1 MPSFSAPF
9 IRRPVATL
17 LMAVGL
23 ALFGMVAFAR
33 LPVSALPRVDI
44 PTVLVS
50 VSQPGANP
58 ETMAATVIAP
68 LERRIG
74 EIAGITEMTSNASTG
89 SGNIIIQFDIS
100 RSQASVA
107 RDVQAAVNA
116 ARQDLPSG
124 MPSPPTVRK
133 FNPADSPVF
142 ILALTSDRLPG
153 TALYDLADSTVG
165 PLLSRVTGVAQVQ
178 VGGADQPAIR
188 VAVDPAAAS
197 AAGISLEDVR
207 SAITGANLTSAIGS
221 IEGPDQSA
229 TLSLNDRLSRAEQF
243 ATLVVKATDTGIVR
257 LSGIARVTEGSR
269 NRRQAAWYNDS
280 PSVLLQVYK
289 QPDANVIE
297 VVDGVRAMLPELE
310 ALLPAGTRLEVQND
324 RSTTI
329 RASVHEVEKTLLIS
343 IALVIMVV
351 ALFLRRKSSVLA
363 ATISVPLS
371 LLGTLC
377 VMWWLG
383 YSLNNLSLMALT
395 ISVGFVVDDAIVM
408 IENMARLR
416 EKGLPT
422 LEAALEGASEIG
434 FTILSITVSL
444 VAVFLPLLAMGGV
457 VGRLFREFSVTL
469 ATAVV
474 LSGLISLTVTPMVAA
489 RLASDTQRPPGRFG
503 RAFER
508 MMDRIQRGYL
518 RSLTAVLRFRR
529 IMLVATLGLVGL
541 TVWLYVIVPKGF
553 FPEQDIGLLRGT
565 VQAAPD
571 TSFAAMQA
579 LHTRAAEIIRADP
592 AVENISG
599 SIGSGFNASTNSGQ
613 FFISLKPRGERP
625 PISEVIA
632 RLRGPLSTIPGA
644 SVFLSPQQELMIGG
658 RPGNASYQYSLLGPD
673 LEALRRWTETMVE
686 KLRTIPGINDVS
698 SDQERTGL
706 VNRLIIDRDAAA
718 RLGVGIDDISNT
730 FNDAFSQRQVST
742 IYGPRNQYRVVLEID
757 PALQQDATQFDRI
770 FVPSADGTPVPL
782 KALARVERDVAPVR
796 VTHRGQYPATTISFN
811 ISPDLAI
818 GDVAPLLQQAEL
830 EVGLP
835 DTIRGQYGGNA
846 AAAQS
851 FMSDMPILILAAL
864 AVIYIV
870 LGVLYESF
878 IHPITILSTLPTAG
892 IGALLALMVTNT
904 PLSVIALIGVI
915 LLMGIVKKNAIMM
928 VDFALEHERSQG
940 SGSEESILAACR
952 DRFRP
957 ILMTTLA
964 AIFGAVPLAVASGAG
979 SELHRP
985 LGITII
991 GGLLLSQL
999 LTLYT
1004 TPVVYLALDRWRRRP
1019 ARRPESHAPATPP
1032 A

>member
-1 MPSFSAPF
+1 MFSISAPF

-23 ALFGMVAFAR
+23 ALFGSAAFIR

-44 PTVLVS
+44 PTVLVT

-58 ETMAATVIAP
+58 ETLAATVIAP

-74 EIAGITEMTSNASTG
+74 EIAGITEMTSNASTS
-89 SGNIIIQFDIS
+89 SGNIIVQFDIS
-100 RSQASVA
+100 RAQADVA

-124 MPSPPTVRK
+124 MPSPPSVRK
-133 FNPADSPVF
+133 FNPADAPVF
-142 ILALTSDRLPG
+142 ILAITSDRLPG
-153 TALYDLADSTVG
+153 TGLYDIADSTVG

-178 VGGADQPAIR
+178 VGGADQPAVR
-188 VAVDPAAAS
+188 VAVDPAAA
-197 AAGISLEDVR
+197 AAASISLEDIR
-207 SAITGANLTSAIGS
+207 TAINNANVTSAIGS
-221 IEGPDQSA
+221 IEGGGQSA
-229 TLSLNDRLSRAEQF
+229 SLSLNDRLTRAEEF
-243 ATLVVKATDTGIVR
+243 RTLVVKATDTGIVR
-257 LSGIARVTEGSR
+257 LSGIARVTDGSR
-269 NRRQAAWYNDS
+269 NRRQAAWYNDR
-280 PSVLLQVYK
+280 PSVLLQVFK

-297 VVDGVRAMLPELE
+297 VVDGVRALLPELQS
-310 ALLPAGTRLEVQND
+310 LLPAGTQLEVQND

-343 IALVIMVV
+343 IALVIVV
-351 ALFLRRKSSVLA
+351 IAMFLRRKSSVLA
-363 ATISVPLS
+363 ASISVPLS

-383 YSLNNLSLMALT
+383 YSLNNFSLMALT

-416 EKGLPT
+416 ERGLPP
-422 LEAALEGASEIG
+422 LQAALEGAREIG
-434 FTILSITVSL
+434 FTIISITVSL

-489 RLASDTQRPPGRFG
+489 RLAGEAHRPPGRFG
-503 RAFER
+503 RGFEAA
-508 MMDRIQRGYL
+508 MDRLVRGYL
-518 RSLTAVLRFRR
+518 RSLSLVLRFRWVSLLGTAG
-529 IMLVATLGLVGL
+529 LVAL

-565 VQAAPD
+565 VQASSD
-571 TSFAAMQA
+571 TSFAAMQG
-579 LHTRAAEIIRADP
+579 LHTRAADIIRADP

-613 FFISLKPRGERP
+613 FFISLKPLGQRP
-625 PISEVIA
+625 PINDVIA

-644 SVFLSPQQELMIGG
+644 SVFLRAEQELMIGG
-658 RPGNASYQYSLLGPD
+658 RPGNAAYSYSLLGPD
-673 LEALRRWTETMVE
+673 LNELRRWTETMVE
-686 KLRTIPGINDVS
+686 KLRTVPGINDVS

-706 VNRLIIDRDAAA
+706 VNRLVIDRDAAA
-718 RLGVGIDDISNT
+718 RLGVGMDDISNT

-742 IYGPRNQYRVVLEID
+742 IYGPRNQYKVVLEID
-757 PALQQDATQFDRI
+757 PALQQDATQFDRV
-770 FVPSADGTPVPL
+770 FVPAADGTQVPL
-782 KALARVERDVAPVR
+782 KALARVERDVAPLR

-811 ISPDLAI
+811 IDPSIAL
-818 GDVAPLLQQAEL
+818 GDVPPLLQRAEL
-830 EVGLP
+830 EAGMP

-851 FMSDMPILILAAL
+851 FASDMPMLILAAL

-878 IHPITILSTLPTAG
+878 IHPLTILSTLPTAG
-892 IGALLALMVTNT
+892 IGALLALLATGT

-928 VDFALEHERSQG
+928 IDFALDHERSQG
-940 SGSEESILAACR
+940 SGSRESILAACQ

-964 AIFGAVPLAVASGAG
+964 ALFGAVPLAVASGAG

-1004 TPVVYLALDRWRRRP
+1004 TPVVYLALDRFRRRP
-1019 ARRPESHAPATPP
+1019 TRAAAPAG
-1032 A
+1032 

>member
-1 MPSFSAPF
+1 MFSISAPF

-23 ALFGMVAFAR
+23 ALFGAVAFMR

-44 PTVLVS
+44 PTVLVTA
-50 VSQPGANP
+50 SQPGANP
-58 ETMAATVIAP
+58 ETLAATVIAP

-89 SGNIIIQFDIS
+89 SGNIIVQFDIS
-100 RSQASVA
+100 RSQADVA

-124 MPSPPTVRK
+124 MPNPPSVRK

-142 ILALTSDRLPG
+142 ILAITSDRLPG
-153 TALYDLADSTVG
+153 TGLYDLADSTVG

-178 VGGADQPAIR
+178 VGGADQPAVR

-197 AAGISLEDVR
+197 AAGISLEDIR
-207 SAITGANLTSAIGS
+207 TAITSSNVTGAIGS
-221 IEGPDQSA
+221 IDSAGQSA
-229 TLSLNDRLSRAEQF
+229 TLSLNDRIGRAEQF
-243 ATLVVKATDTGIVR
+243 ATLVIKATDTGIVR
-257 LSGIARVTEGSR
+257 LSGIARVTDGSR
-269 NRRQAAWYNDS
+269 NRRQAAWYNDR
-280 PSVLLQVYK
+280 PSVLLQVFK

-297 VVDGVRAMLPELE
+297 VVDGVRALVPELE
-310 ALLPAGTRLEVQND
+310 SYLPAGTRLEVQND

-343 IALVIMVV
+343 IALVIVV
-351 ALFLRRKSSVLA
+351 IAMFLRRKSSVLA
-363 ATISVPLS
+363 ASISVPLS

-416 EKGLPT
+416 ERGVPPMQ
-422 LEAALEGASEIG
+422 AALEGAREIG
-434 FTILSITVSL
+434 FTIVSITASL

-457 VGRLFREFSVTL
+457 IGRLFREFSVTL

-474 LSGLISLTVTPMVAA
+474 LSGIISLTVTPMVAA
-489 RLASDTQRPPGRFG
+489 RLAGAAHRPPGRFG
-503 RAFER
+503 RAFEGL
-508 MMDRIQRGYL
+508 MEWLVRGYL
-518 RSLTAVLRFRR
+518 RSLGLVLRFRW
-529 IMLVATLGLVGL
+529 LSLLGTAGLVVL

-565 VQAAPD
+565 VQASSD
-571 TSFAAMQA
+571 TSFAAMQV

-599 SIGSGFNASTNSGQ
+599 SIGSGFNSSTNSGQ
-613 FFISLKPRGERP
+613 FFISLKPLGQRP
-625 PISEVIA
+625 PINEVIA
-632 RLRGPLSTIPGA
+632 RLRGPLSTIAGA
-644 SVFLSPQQELMIGG
+644 SVFLSAQQELMIGG
-658 RPGNASYQYSLLGPD
+658 RPGNAAYSYSLLGPD
-673 LEALRRWTETMVE
+673 LGELRRWTEVMVE
-686 KLRTIPGINDVS
+686 KLRTLPGINDVS

-706 VNRLIIDRDAAA
+706 VNRLVIDRDAAA

-742 IYGPRNQYRVVLEID
+742 IYGTRNQYRVVLEID

-770 FVPSADGTPVPL
+770 FVPAADGTQVPL
-782 KALARVERDVAPVR
+782 KALARVERDVAPLR

-811 ISPDLAI
+811 LSPGLAL
-818 GDVAPLLQQAEL
+818 GEVPALLQRAEL
-830 EVGLP
+830 EVQMP

-851 FMSDMPILILAAL
+851 FARDMPILILAAL

-878 IHPITILSTLPTAG
+878 IHPLTILSTLPTAG
-892 IGALLALMVTNT
+892 IGALLALLATNT
-904 PLSVIALIGVI
+904 PMSVIALIGVI

-928 VDFALEHERSQG
+928 IDFALDQERTTGAG
-940 SGSEESILAACR
+940 SLDSILAACR

-964 AIFGAVPLAVASGAG
+964 AIFGAVPLALASGPG

-991 GGLLLSQL
+991 GGLMLSQL

-1004 TPVVYLALDRWRRRP
+1004 TPVVYLALDRFRRRRP
-1019 ARRPESHAPATPP
+1019 APTAAPAE
-1032 A
+1032 

>member
-1 MPSFSAPF
+1 MFSISAPF

-23 ALFGMVAFAR
+23 ALFGAVAFLR

-44 PTVLVS
+44 PTVLVTA
-50 VSQPGANP
+50 SQPGANP
-58 ETMAATVIAP
+58 ETLAATVIAP

-89 SGNIIIQFDIS
+89 SGNIIVQFDIS
-100 RSQASVA
+100 RSQADVA

-124 MPSPPTVRK
+124 MPNPPSVRK

-142 ILALTSDRLPG
+142 ILAITSDRLPG
-153 TALYDLADSTVG
+153 TALYDIADSIVG
-165 PLLSRVTGVAQVQ
+165 PRLSRVTGIAQVQ
-178 VGGADQPAIR
+178 VGGADQPAVR
-188 VAVDPAAAS
+188 VAVDPGAAA
-197 AAGISLEDVR
+197 AAGVSLEDVR
-207 SAITGANLTSAIGS
+207 TAITNANVTSAIGS
-221 IEGPDQSA
+221 IEGPQQSA
-229 TLSLNDRLSRAEQF
+229 ALSLNDRIGQAEQF
-243 ATLVVKATDTGIVR
+243 ATLVVKATDSGIVR
-257 LSGIARVTEGSR
+257 LAGIARVTDGSR
-269 NRRQAAWYNDS
+269 NRRQAAWYNDR

-297 VVDGVRAMLPELE
+297 VVDGIRVMLPEVE
-310 ALLPAGTRLEVQND
+310 SYLPAGTRLEIQND

-343 IALVIMVV
+343 IALVIVV
-351 ALFLRRKSSVLA
+351 IAMFLRRKSSVLA
-363 ATISVPLS
+363 ASISVPLS
-371 LLGTLC
+371 LLGTLV

-408 IENMARLR
+408 IENMARMR
-416 EKGLPT
+416 ERGLPP
-422 LEAALEGASEIG
+422 LQAALEGARDIG
-434 FTILSITVSL
+434 FTIISITVSL

-489 RLASDTQRPPGRFG
+489 RLAGEAHRPPGRFG

-508 MMDRIQRGYL
+508 LMDSMVRGYMG
-518 RSLTAVLRFRR
+518 SLGVVLRFRWLSLLATAG
-529 IMLVATLGLVGL
+529 LVAL
-541 TVWLYVIVPKGF
+541 TVWLYMVVPKGF

-565 VQAAPD
+565 VQASPD
-571 TSFAAMQA
+571 TSFAAMQV

-599 SIGSGFNASTNSGQ
+599 SIGSGFNSSTNSGQ
-613 FFISLKPRGERP
+613 FFISLKPLGQRP
-625 PISEVIA
+625 PINDVIA

-644 SVFLSPQQELMIGG
+644 SVFLSAQQELTIGG
-658 RPGNASYQYSLLGPD
+658 RPGNAAYQYSLLGPD
-673 LEALRRWTETMVE
+673 LDELRRWTETMVE
-686 KLRTIPGINDVS
+686 KLRTVPGINDVS

-706 VNRLIIDRDAAA
+706 VNRLVIDRDAAA
-718 RLGVGIDDISNT
+718 RLGVGMDDISNT
-730 FNDAFSQRQVST
+730 FNDAFSQRQIST
-742 IYGPRNQYRVVLEID
+742 IYGTRNQYKVVLEID

-770 FVPSADGTPVPL
+770 FVPAADGTQVPL
-782 KALARVERDVAPVR
+782 KALARVQRDVAPLR

-811 ISPDLAI
+811 LSPDLAV
-818 GDVAPLLQQAEL
+818 GDVPALLQQAEL
-830 EVGLP
+830 DVGMP

-851 FMSDMPILILAAL
+851 FASEMPLLILGAL

-878 IHPITILSTLPTAG
+878 IHPLTIISTLPTAG
-892 IGALLALMVTNT
+892 IGALLALLATNT

-928 VDFALEHERSQG
+928 IDFALEHERTEG
-940 SGSEESILAACR
+940 SDSLGSILAACR

-964 AIFGAVPLAVASGAG
+964 ALFGAVPLAVASGAG

-991 GGLLLSQL
+991 GGLLVSQL

-1004 TPVVYLALDRWRRRP
+1004 TPVVYLALDRWRRRRASP
-1019 ARRPESHAPATPP
+1019 AAAAPAG
-1032 A
+1032 